1 MAPQNAPQA
10 VFLDRDGTLIE
21 HVHYLHQPDQVVIR
35 PGTRQALRQ
44 LQCVGTRLFLFTNQS
59 GISRGLF
66 SMADAEAVNRRMVEM
81 LDLGPELFTAV
92 CVAPELPE
100 DEPVYRKPS
109 PRFIK
114 EMLAMHAVPKARA
127 WMVGDSPVDW
137 EAGINA
143 GVQVAAVVPDALSPK
158 AFEQRVALGVTA
170 YSTLLEWVESILR

>member
-1 MAPQNAPQA
+1 MARQDAPQA

-21 HVHYLHQPDQVVIR
+21 HVHYLYQPDQVVIR
-35 PGTRQALRQ
+35 PGTGEALRR
-44 LQCVGTRLFLFTNQS
+44 LQSAGTRLFLFTNQS

-66 SMADAEAVNRRMVEM
+66 SMADAEAVNRRMLEI
-81 LDLGPELFTAV
+81 LDLGPDLFTAV

-109 PRFIK
+109 PRFIQ
-114 EMLAMHAVPKARA
+114 EMLAKHEVPRAKA

-143 GVQVAAVVPDALSPK
+143 GVQVAAVVPDPLNPK
-158 AFEQRVALGVTA
+158 AFEQCLALGVTA
-170 YSTLLEWVESILR
+170 YATLLEWVESILR